1 YFSERRDQMRRLAAE
16 ATVLAAELGEPLT
29 AALAAAARRRAYWG
43 PGHLER
49 RLADSTQLLR
59 AAREAGDIDLTLQGH
74 AWLVV
79 DLLEAGDRAAVEA
92 QVEAFMAGARQL
104 RQPLF
109 TWQGAVWRA
118 MR

>member
-1 YFSERRDQMRRLAAE
+1 MRVPLLFCLCGALYFSERRDQMRRLSAE
-16 ATVLAAELGEPLT
+16 ATVIAARARAIPAA

-59 AAREAGDIDLTLQGH
+59 SAREAGDQELTLQGH

-79 DLLEAGDRAAVEA
+79 DLLEAGDRDRR
-92 QVEAFMAGARQL
+92 GGPDRGL
-104 RQPLF
+104 
-109 TWQGAVWRA
+109 
-118 MR
+118 